1 MAVQLPPL
9 VQTIVL
15 DPTGVKAGAGAFT
28 KSMGSVNKATD
39 AANAGMLGLGSN
51 LSTVAFRAQ
60 TAGRA
65 LRNKLGLPLVAIGAL
80 AAKSFADFEA
90 TMTRIES
97 LVGISAAGVSKFADS
112 VQEVSRETG
121 RGPKELAEAMFFIS
135 SAGLRGAAA
144 TDVLNN
150 SARAAALGLG
160 QTKVVA
166 DAATSAI
173 NAYGIENLGA
183 SQATDVLVAAVR
195 EGKVEAD
202 RLAPAIGKAIPVAS
216 AMGIEFHEVAAA
228 IASMTRT
235 GTDARTS
242 AIQLRQIM
250 QSLLDP
256 SRQATKA
263 LKEMGVA
270 EGELRRQA
278 DEEGLLAV
286 LKRLRD
292 LSIENADAFAD
303 VFPNVRAL
311 AGALDITGANLE
323 ENEGI
328 FRALANSTGDTAEG
342 YAKVQK
348 TIRQQ
353 VLEAFAKLQNAMID
367 LGKSMGPL
375 VDVFVF
381 FVERAAALIQ
391 FFADNKWATAT
402 VAVFAALAV
411 TVGTLAA
418 GFASAAAVAIGFKT
432 VMAST
437 AATATVL
444 GTQLTALKLAM
455 LSTGIGALI
464 VGLGTALAFVMKFGK
479 GSKSAA
485 QEAAE
490 LRLALDDIRMVAG
503 RAVKPLIE
511 MGGALQGL
519 SSHADPTVKA
529 FFDTYADAINDAAK
543 LGDRVQRLQAEDS
556 LLQMFFGSGDTEENR
571 KALDEV
577 VNNLQLSL
585 RDFELFDRLFEGGDV
600 SFEEALT
607 AFLVGEDTEAQTRRA
622 VRTMTDRVIATTD
635 DVFKEMGEKLS
646 LKKERDPDFEASDWL
661 NLPDPEDIGKKISGM
676 KNAFEEGDLVDALEV
691 PARLLDQAMRSG
703 RTEEFADLWESI
715 MTQAGQH
722 AHLFGMSTEEMR
734 MMVETN
740 LMEAIHLMDDFEEDT
755 DRGLDTLQNMLLA
768 LAGSDADT
776 RDFLLSKF
784 DASGAEWWQA
794 MAEAYEK
801 NLRMLERERHEHE
814 GMLDPLN
821 RHNEALRL
829 AGWEVEGVARRQQG
843 LNNVTEKY
851 VPIMQDVLDDMATG
865 FETANK
871 NIKEFQRRWDM
882 LIGTSTDFN
891 ALQREFRQGQTDLK
905 EAFDALG
912 GASLFNQSPA
922 ADAANEALEDQIN
935 LAGEFAAEV
944 FGATNDMEQAEAAL
958 MSYLDAIARV
968 AAGTGVNMDEFTEM
982 MAGLQLT
989 PESLQVITADANDPA
1004 TAALIERANNMKKLG
1019 VSHFGPAGE
1028 VLGEALGDGVSMGI
1042 FNSDGELIDSGIGLM
1057 NRLITRLME
1066 FAGISSPSQLTKK
1079 EIGEPIVTGI
1089 ILGIEEKR
1097 QDLVNATREAVE
1109 LALNGA
1115 KRRVTAV
1122 MAAIRAELDM
1132 QDAQARINKL
1142 TRDTAGSGI
1151 SRREELM
1158 GKILGRR
1165 VKEAKRAM
1173 RLGQGHLDEL
1183 QLAVLDAENAQEDF
1197 DQEARSGS
1205 ELQRAQV
1212 ALMQSGFDAAEAQ
1225 AKMRMEGESAIGM
1238 FKELATTMGI
1248 AVGGINQL
1256 LDTGSD
1262 PNDMLSKIFSE
1273 DMIEKIE
1280 FAATEMA
1287 WIKEKAE
1294 ELSNVTPPWAK
1305 WAFPDFSFELGQA
1318 NAPTNVNTGGTG
1330 LTQSDLLGVNPGQS
1344 LAMTGS
1350 VDFAGMSAG
1359 TAGQYTTLPVTSQ
1372 TSNDVIVQGDLINN
1386 FGGAPED
1393 PNEWAASLKT
1403 KIREGHFSD
1412 SPEVRSAASH
1422 PVYGPQSSSQSQWG
1436 WVDGFG
1442 GYG

>member
-15 DPTGVKAGAGAFT
+15 DPTGVKAGAGAFA

-39 AANAGMLGLGSN
+39 AANTGMLGLGNN

-381 FVERAAALIQ
+381 FVEKAAALIQ

-411 TVGTLAA
+411 TVGTLAT
-418 GFASAAAVAIGFKT
+418 GFAVAAQMVIGFKT
-432 VMAST
+432 VMTST
-437 AATATVL
+437 IATATVL

-455 LSTGIGALI
+455 ISTGIGALI

-485 QEAAE
+485 KEAAE
-490 LRLALDDIRMVAG
+490 LRLAIDDIRMVAG

-529 FFDTYADAINDAAK
+529 FFDTYADAINDAK
-543 LGDRVQRLQAEDS
+543 SLGDDIARLQAEDS

-571 KALDEV
+571 KALDTIV
-577 VNNLQLSL
+577 KNLQLSL

-600 SFEEALT
+600 SFEEAFT
-607 AFLVGEDTEAQTRRA
+607 AFLIGEDTAAQTRRA
-622 VRTMTDRVIATTD
+622 IRTMTDRVIATTD
-635 DVFKEMGEKLS
+635 DVFKEMGES
-646 LKKERDPDFEASDWL
+646 LAFEREKNPAFDSVEWL
-661 NLPDPEDIGKKISGM
+661 NLPSEEELGQELAGL
-676 KNAFEEGDLVDALEV
+676 NAFMDNDLTDALEV
-691 PARLLDQAMRSG
+691 PARILDQAMRSG
-703 RTEEFADLWESI
+703 RTQEFSSLWESI

-722 AHLFGMSTEEMR
+722 AHLFGLTTEEMR

-740 LMEAIHLMDDFEEDT
+740 LMSAIHLMDDFTEDT
-755 DRGLDTLQNMLLA
+755 GRGLDTLQGMLLA
-768 LAGSDADT
+768 IAGSDADT
-776 RDFLLSKF
+776 RDFLLAKF
-784 DASGAEWWQA
+784 DESGAEWWTH

-801 NLRMLERERHEHE
+801 SLRMLERERHEHE

-829 AGWEVEGVARRQQG
+829 AGWEVEGVAKKQQG

-851 VPIMQDVLDDMATG
+851 EEIMQDVLDDMATG

-1004 TAALIERANNMKKLG
+1004 TAALIERASNMKKLG

-1305 WAFPDFSFELGQA
+1305 WAFPDFAFELGQA
-1318 NAPTNVNTGGTG
+1318 NAPTNVNSGGTG

-1359 TAGQYTTLPVTSQ
+1359 TAGQYTTLPVNSQ
-1372 TSNDVIVQGDLINN
+1372 TSNDVIVQGDLVNN
-1386 FGGAPED
+1386 FGSAPED
-1393 PNEWAASLKT
+1393 PDAWASSIKN
-1403 KIREGHFSD
+1403 KVREGHFSD
-1412 SPEVRSAASH
+1412 SPEVRSAVGAATGAQVSN
-1422 PVYGPQSSSQSQWG
+1422 QWG